1 MAFEKIKQILC
12 NDFEIDDI
20 DITLDSAFLEDLGLD
35 SIDMVDLTMS
45 IEDEFEME
53 LPDEELERITTVGDL
68 VKFVEEN

>member
-12 NDFEIDDI
+12 NDFEIDEI
-20 DITLDSAFLEDLGLD
+20 DITLDAAFLEDLGLD